1 MKRKWKM
8 SSKFIFILKTK
19 KVSFKRGKA
28 DHCVSD
34 WEHGYIPW
42 EEELQQFWIFPGGCC
57 QRWATAWKEL
67 EVIYSSDS
75 GMKAAHPE
83 EHPTLLL
90 LCASVTCFFGFTLNL
105 AVHIR
110 FDKSSPKLRMPW
122 CLWGCLARGCWIRR
136 APRTHHSGT
145 HHSDSNPTCT
155 GCSSSVVPL
164 LCVWGLFPTLS
175 VTQPFFPG

>member
-1 MKRKWKM
+1 MYQTGSMDTFHGKRSCSNSGFSWEDVARGEPQPGRSSRLFTAVTAGWKQHT
-8 SSKFIFILKTK
+8 LKNTPPCSCS
-19 KVSFKRGKA
+19 VPLSPA
-28 DHCVSD
+28 SLD
-34 WEHGYIPW
+34 
-42 EEELQQFWIFPGGCC
+42 
-57 QRWATAWKEL
+57 
-67 EVIYSSDS
+67 
-75 GMKAAHPE
+75 
-83 EHPTLLL
+83 LLL
-90 LCASVTCFFGFTLNL
+90 ITL
-105 AVHIR
+105 HIS